1 MEAKAEMK
9 KVCVWWEMWRL
20 IHRKK
25 EKKKK
30 KKMRK
35 MKEFIYEKERQ
46 SSKRDKER
54 MKIGWKKKL
63 VQRTIGEKGEEGK
76 M

>member
-1 MEAKAEMK
+1 
-9 KVCVWWEMWRL
+9 
-20 IHRKK
+20 
-25 EKKKK
+25 
-30 KKMRK
+30 MRK